1 MKKIIYGLVGVLL
14 FTTTSVIAEVEN
26 SQTSTAIEESTL
38 EEPEQQVEPEHHTS
52 ISPSKPKPKK
62 KVSTKKETGD
72 QVGVDTGTMPV
83 TQSEDI
89 SSEEKYSSYGNYENA
104 TLKKGK
110 SATFRMAQ
118 LYFKDGLYEKA
129 VNLALK
135 EGEPDI
141 SLMYVVA
148 IGSRLMGN
156 FDRSVEYYDKIL
168 SQGEAQPEALLGIAI
183 AYKSKGDFAKALKY
197 LNEYEDLSSS
207 EEAQKEIKYL
217 NEVLALNS

>member
-1 MKKIIYGLVGVLL
+1 MKKIIYGLVGILL
-14 FTTTSVIAEVEN
+14 LSTTIVIAEVEN
-26 SQTSTAIEESTL
+26 SQTSTAIEEGTL
-38 EEPEQQVEPEHHTS
+38 EEPSAPPQEEQPAAA
-52 ISPSKPKPKK
+52 PKAKPKK
-62 KVSTKKETGD
+62 RVDVKKETGK
-72 QVGVDTGTMPV
+72 QNVDTGTMPV
-83 TQSEDI
+83 TQSEDV

-141 SLMYVVA
+141 SLLYVVA

-156 FDRSVEYYDKIL
+156 FDQSVEYYNRIL

-197 LNEYEDLSSS
+197 LNEYEDLNST
-207 EEAQKEIKYL
+207 EQVQKEIKYL
-217 NEVLALNS
+217 NEVLATNS